1 VIVAVEI
8 VNPTEA
14 EVTPDAITDPQHL
27 GDITGALGSLNGG
40 AANSLSWRRKLRLL
54 LVTIG
59 SWPDRHGRRG
69 PTRERST
76 PRWARTTG

>member
-1 VIVAVEI
+1 MAVEN
-8 VNPTEA
+8 VNLTEA

-27 GDITGALGSLNGG
+27 GDITGAFGTLKSG

-59 SWPDRHGRRG
+59 SWPHRHGG
-69 PTRERST
+69 AGNDAGESRST